1 MPTNTCQKCYLKA
14 TLSVQPTLKAQ
25 LSAHPTLTGVLSKD
39 MSANYY
45 NGPYAVKP
53 SFEDQFL
60 ATNNKLMTSDVEVEA
75 IEVSRTT
82 NLAGGITVYIGGII
96 NA

>member
-1 MPTNTCQKCYLKA
+1 MPDNTCKKCYLKA
-14 TLSVQPTLKAQ
+14 TLSTPQTLKAQ
-25 LSAHPTLTGVLSKD
+25 LSAHPTLTGVISRSI
-39 MSANYY
+39 SANYY
-45 NGPYAVKP
+45 EGPYSVKP
-53 SFEDQFL
+53 KFEDQTL
-60 ATNNKLMTSDVEVEA
+60 LTNNKLMSDDVQVEA